1 MPEALRILLA
11 DDHPLL
17 RDGVVRSLEVES
29 GWRVVAQAECCD
41 QAVAM
46 ARREQ
51 PDVALVDLSMPG
63 IGGIEVIRQVASS
76 CPRTRIVVLTAS
88 SDSDE
93 LFAALKAGAHAYVL
107 KGVSA
112 FELREAVRRVAAGES
127 YVPPALA
134 GHLLV
139 ELTRAKAGPMNL
151 LTGREAEVLGHLA
164 QGRTNREIGERLHLA
179 EKTVKHHVTQ
189 LLAKLHVRSRTEA
202 ALLAQREG
210 RPGSERAR
218 IGR

>member
-1 MPEALRILLA
+1 MPEALRILVA

-17 RDGVVRSLEVES
+17 RDGVVHSLQVEDA
-29 GWRVVAQAECCD
+29 WRVVAQAECCE

-46 ARREQ
+46 ALHVQ
-51 PDVALVDLSMPG
+51 PDVALIDLSMPG
-63 IGGIEVIRQVASS
+63 SGGIEVIRQLAVG
-76 CPRTRIVVLTAS
+76 CPHTRIVVLTAS
-88 SDSDE
+88 SDADE
-93 LFAALKAGAHAYVL
+93 LLAALKAGAHAYVL

-112 FELREAVRRVAAGES
+112 FELRDAVRRVAAGES

-134 GHLLV
+134 GHLLR
-139 ELTRAKAGPMNL
+139 ELTHARAGPLNL
-151 LTGREAEVLGHLA
+151 LTGREAEVLGQLA

-189 LLAKLHVRSRTEA
+189 VLAKLHVRSRTEA

-210 RPGSERAR
+210 RQGA
-218 IGR
+218 

>member
-1 MPEALRILLA
+1 MPEGLRILLA

-17 RDGVVRSLEVES
+17 RDGVAHSLEVEN
-29 GWRVVAQAECCD
+29 GWRVVAQADGCQ

-46 ARREQ
+46 SRDVQ
-51 PDVALVDLSMPG
+51 PDVALIDLSMPG
-63 IGGIEVIRQVASS
+63 VGGIEVIRQIASG
-76 CPRTRIVVLTAS
+76 CPHTRIVVLTAS
-88 SDSDE
+88 SDGDE
-93 LFAALKAGAHAYVL
+93 LVAALKAGAHAYVL

-112 FELREAVRRVAAGES
+112 FELRDTVRRVAAGES

-139 ELTRAKAGPMNL
+139 ELTRTRSGPIDL
-151 LTGREAEVLGHLA
+151 LTGREAEVLEQLA
-164 QGRTNREIGERLHLA
+164 KGRTNREIGARLHLA

-189 LLAKLHVRSRTEA
+189 VLAKLHVRSRTEA

-210 RPGSERAR
+210 RQHA
-218 IGR
+218 